1 MSRYNSFPLFADS
14 VEFLMYVCMSQEC
27 HFTCSSL
34 FDYLDLVNFDF
45 WKHIIPAP
53 RPPLPPWTKT
63 IHYSSDDQW
72 FSETFL
78 CFHLSWSL
86 MYKNTLFLLK
96 LKYVRKNPSEASN
109 GQTSQIA
116 AKIEVDSWEIGQ
128 TTLLKRNK
136 SNIVVSYEAINFE
149 LGLICVRTKRLTIKL
164 CPIPSEGLIWHSLII
179 ITRLSFKRMRIEKE
193 H

>member
-1 MSRYNSFPLFADS
+1 MKMTQSYQNMNCKEMVRDINLISFVGSR
-14 VEFLMYVCMSQEC
+14 
-27 HFTCSSL
+27 
-34 FDYLDLVNFDF
+34 
-45 WKHIIPAP
+45 WHIC
-53 RPPLPPWTKT
+53 LP
-63 IHYSSDDQW
+63 
-72 FSETFL
+72 
-78 CFHLSWSL
+78 L

-164 CPIPSEGLIWHSLII
+164 CPIPSEGFIWHSLII